1 MKEIGIWGW
10 FGFRNCGDDLLLI
23 NTVNEVV
30 SCMSDDSKIT
40 VFGDENNLKRLFPPE
55 LIHTRNRSASS
66 LIKYAF
72 KSDILIIGPGGI
84 FPSTNFTKLVFYLII
99 TVIMKIR
106 RKKIGY
112 IGVGIGNGM
121 FQRKRDIFLLNLI
134 SKLADAFISRSEN
147 YLSFTPDIKEKQITL
162 SSDMIFSDKTVYSS
176 QADADSRTVV
186 VALANIFESNTDEI
200 KESFLSEIMLLLEH
214 IVSKGYS
221 VKMVSFT
228 NEKDMELN
236 DMIAQRMGKN
246 TVLSIPFCENPY
258 DTFDLMKDA
267 YACVG
272 MRFHSLVMALSC
284 GIPCLSIS
292 YSDKNEDV
300 MSRFELSDYAL
311 RFGISKDEYF
321 NDEIMIDGRSLIE
334 KFDDIIENYGNLKD
348 LIMKHKQD
356 MYELSLINRTEIHKL
371 IKEDNNE

>member
-1 MKEIGIWGW
+1 MK
-10 FGFRNCGDDLLLI
+10 L
-23 NTVNEVV
+23 
-30 SCMSDDSKIT
+30 
-40 VFGDENNLKRLFPPE
+40 
-55 LIHTRNRSASS
+55 
-66 LIKYAF
+66 
-72 KSDILIIGPGGI
+72 
-84 FPSTNFTKLVFYLII
+84 
-99 TVIMKIR
+99 R

-112 IGVGIGNGM
+112 IGMGIGM
-121 FQRKRDIFLLNLI
+121 FQRKCDIVLLNLI
-134 SKLADAFISRSEN
+134 SKYADVFVSRSKN
-147 YLSFTPDIKEKQITL
+147 YLSYSPELNEKQFIL
-162 SSDMIFSDKTVYSS
+162 SSDMVLSDKIISSS
-176 QADADSRTVV
+176 QPVPDSQTVV
-186 VALANIFESNTDEI
+186 LALANIFENNTPEYQQC
-200 KESFLSEIMLLLEH
+200 FVSEIIPFVKH
-214 IVSKGYS
+214 IVAKGYN
-221 VKMVSFT
+221 VNLVSFT

-236 DMIAQRMGKN
+236 DIVAERLRTDAVK
-246 TVLSIPFCENPY
+246 SIPFCENPY

-321 NDEIMIDGRSLIE
+321 NEKIMIDGRSLIE